1 MKARIL
7 KGYPD
12 KITKKFY
19 VKDTIV
25 DFEEKRIQELID
37 KGIVELYK
45 EPKQKKES
53 PETSD

>member
-1 MKARIL
+1 MKARVL

-25 DFEEKRIQELID
+25 DFDETRIKELMD
-37 KGIVELYK
+37 KDIVEFYK
-45 EPKQKKES
+45 ESKSKKES

>member
-1 MKARIL
+1 MKARVL

-25 DFEEKRIQELID
+25 DFDETRIKELMD
-37 KGIVELYK
+37 KDIVEFYK
-45 EPKQKKES
+45 EPKSKKES